1 MSQPAR
7 TALFLIVVIVSN
19 LAGNLCLNWGMKHS
33 GALLQPAIVIGVAL
47 LIVWTLARMAL
58 LSWADLSFVLPVT
71 AIGYV
76 LSAAAG
82 NMIFHEY
89 VAPERWAG
97 ALLVTAGAALV
108 GTEKPS
114 APQRPTEG

>member
-1 MSQPAR
+1 MSRPAR
-7 TALFLIVVIVSN
+7 TALFLFVVIVSN
-19 LAGNLCLNWGMKHS
+19 LSGNLCLNWGMKKS
-33 GALLQPAIVIGVAL
+33 GDLLQPAVVLGVAL

-58 LSWADLSFVLPVT
+58 LSWADLTFVLPVT

-82 NMIFHEY
+82 LLLFHEN

-97 ALLVTAGAALV
+97 ALLVTAGAAIV
-108 GTEKPS
+108 GTEKPA
-114 APQRPTEG
+114 APQPPAER